1 NTIGIG
7 LSRPI
12 GIGVPRR
19 LHNILFLLRGLSL
32 VPAGYS
38 FISFIYAA
46 SKAPADNV
54 LELSTE
60 LDYWLGA
67 MWCLLAGL
75 WSYWLADGLMRRWLF
90 YYEITSAII
99 RLISLQAINW
109 VITAFVISNYGH
121 DEPVWTW
128 VICSIV
134 LAISNVI
141 QWLFTSTAKHYKP
154 GDPEA
159 SKMTLREILRYIIL
173 PLAIASFITMMCLL
187 HQQSKFRH
195 RAITSP
201 VNYKLNANLSL
212 SEINTDAEI
221 KVIMVI
227 LSSWTERGY
236 FKRQQFR
243 DTSIK
248 LIPQNSNKVS
258 IAYRFILG
266 VQPTAKMQQIM
277 GKKILAESEKYG
289 DMVIVSSSDLYND
302 LSHKVYKGFEWAN
315 NHEFDYLIKT
325 DDDMFIRIDT
335 VIRELGELGPGK
347 KYYWKGL
354 GYWNI
359 PPIQNTA
366 NKNSEL
372 EYPLPMFPPFTA
384 GALYILS
391 RDIISL
397 VVIDAPRL
405 FTKNEDQNLGIW
417 LFPYNIKP
425 IHDKRIQQADVCE
438 DDMIAKHF
446 SDSYEP
452 DRSMIDMYENVINN
466 RRLCE
471 GFRQHFCALCY
482 PCAGRANHWKD
493 WNFDCDNVKGIT
505 LLHQTNFLVVNP
517 KESSLVFDES
527 VDAIMGSKEDEW
539 IIPGVLSQHSS
550 VYSQTDQW
558 YLLHWMIWT
567 TDPSTFQERHYKT
580 IELVWV
586 HTPKAIIFVVTNT
599 LPNQFFD
606 DYQKQGYQIYVIN
619 FDQKSLLKRQWF
631 LGINSK
637 NRILDWKNWEE
648 APYFPYYLADY
659 MRCVLLYKYGGMY
672 MDMDALWVRA
682 PPNTQMEFIGSD
694 FSSMAADLEW
704 TLDTNGTYLPN
715 GVMRFRKGWA
725 MFREYIE
732 NALSEPIPTSCFNC
746 LGPRALT
753 KYVKKYR
760 KVLEENGLTILPSQ
774 ILYPRDYIQIV
785 NLLNHDPI
793 ASRELQK
800 IEKESWSIHLYG
812 KSTNSKLIEEGSV
825 VDLLIKK
832 FSLDIPHPSAPLVKD
847 GNPDSINRKQS
858 YSLRL
863 EGPKTYQYVSTA
875 TAEKLTQ
882 YSGSLNGQFQGLNV
896 IFVRGGP
903 SKINKATINVSAQN
917 GKISFNLQGG
927 NLSKI
932 SMTINQPTM
941 MDINNLL
948 NSLVYRPSDYAQKA
962 GGKDTI
968 NLEVSCDDQY
978 DALNIEVIIFG
989 SDEL

>member
-1 NTIGIG
+1 
-7 LSRPI
+7 
-12 GIGVPRR
+12 
-19 LHNILFLLRGLSL
+19 LSL
-32 VPAGYS
+32 VPASYS

-46 SKAPADNV
+46 SQVPSRKAGNA

-90 YYEITSAII
+90 YYEVTSAII

-109 VITAFVISNYGH
+109 VVTAFVISHYGH

-134 LAISNVI
+134 LAICNVI
-141 QWLFTSTAKHYKP
+141 QWLFTSTTKHFKP

-159 SKMTLREILRYIIL
+159 SKMTLRDILRCIIL

-187 HQQSKFRH
+187 DQQSKFKFRH
-195 RAITSP
+195 RSNMSP
-201 VNYKLNANLSL
+201 ANYKLNTNLSL
-212 SEINTDAEI
+212 SEINVDAEI
-221 KVIMVI
+221 KVIMIV
-227 LSSWTERGY
+227 LSSWTESSY
-236 FKRQQFR
+236 LKRQQFR

-248 LIPQNSNKVS
+248 LIPQNFNKVS
-258 IAYRFILG
+258 IAYRFIIG
-266 VQPTAKMQQIM
+266 TQPSAKAQQIM
-277 GKKILAESEKYG
+277 GSKILAESEKCG
-289 DMVIVSSSDLYND
+289 DIVIVPSSDLYND
-302 LSHKVYKGFEWAN
+302 LSHKVYKSFEWAN
-315 NHEFDYLIKT
+315 KLDFDYLIKT
-325 DDDMFIRIDT
+325 DDDIFVRMDT
-335 VIRELGELGPGK
+335 VIRELGELGPGER
-347 KYYWKGL
+347 YYWKGL

-366 NKNSEL
+366 NKNSEF

-397 VVIDAPRL
+397 IVTDSPRI

-446 SDSYEP
+446 SDSYDP
-452 DRSMIDMYENVINN
+452 DLSMIDMYENVINN

-471 GFRQHFCALCY
+471 GFRQRFCALCY
-482 PCAGRANHWKD
+482 PCAGRDNHWKD
-493 WNFDCDNVKGIT
+493 WNFDCDYVKGIT
-505 LLHQTNFLVVNP
+505 LLNQANFLIINQND
-517 KESSLVFDES
+517 SSLVFDEP
-527 VDAIMGSKEDEW
+527 VNAIMGSNEDEW
-539 IIPGVLSQHSS
+539 IIPGILSQHSS

-558 YLLHWMIWT
+558 HLLHWMIWT
-567 TDPSTFQERHYKT
+567 TDQSTFQERHYKT

-586 HTPKAIIFVVTNT
+586 HNPKAIIFVVTNT

-606 DYQKQGYQIYVIN
+606 EYKKQGYQIHVIN
-619 FDQKSLLKRQWF
+619 FGQELILKRQWF
-631 LGINSK
+631 LGVNSK
-637 NRILDWKNWEE
+637 NWILDWKKWEE
-648 APYFPYYLADY
+648 AQYFPYYLADY
-659 MRCVLLYKYGGMY
+659 MRSVLLYKYGGMY
-672 MDMDALWVRA
+672 MDMDALWIRV
-682 PPNTQMEFIGSD
+682 PPDNNMEFIGSD
-694 FSSMAADLEW
+694 FSSVSADLEW

-725 MFREYIE
+725 MFREFIE
-732 NALSEPIPTSCFNC
+732 NTLSETFPTSCFNC
-746 LGPRALT
+746 LGPRGIT

-760 KVLEENGLTILPSQ
+760 KLLEENGLKILPNQ

-785 NLLNHDPI
+785 DLLKSDPT

-832 FSLDIPHPSAPLVKD
+832 FSLDIPHPPAPLVKD
-847 GNPDSINRKQS
+847 GKPD
-858 YSLRL
+858 
-863 EGPKTYQYVSTA
+863 
-875 TAEKLTQ
+875 
-882 YSGSLNGQFQGLNV
+882 
-896 IFVRGGP
+896 
-903 SKINKATINVSAQN
+903 
-917 GKISFNLQGG
+917 
-927 NLSKI
+927 
-932 SMTINQPTM
+932 
-941 MDINNLL
+941 NN
-948 NSLVYRPSDYAQKA
+948 
-962 GGKDTI
+962 
-968 NLEVSCDDQY
+968 
-978 DALNIEVIIFG
+978 
-989 SDEL
+989 